1 MCRGDIYV
9 APEGKELR
17 DFQNLGV
24 LGFQDE
30 TLALVVCWEEVFV
43 ELLFPAGT
51 KNRTYRKIPAAITA
65 TIKRIVGRRFIG
77 TIVPRKP

>member
-1 MCRGDIYV
+1 LCRGDIYV
-9 APEGKELR
+9 APEGKEPR

-30 TLALVVCWEEVFV
+30 TLAPVFCGEEILVEP
-43 ELLFPAGT
+43 LFPAGT

-65 TIKRIVGRRFIG
+65 TSKRIIGKRFINA
-77 TIVPRKP
+77 IVSR